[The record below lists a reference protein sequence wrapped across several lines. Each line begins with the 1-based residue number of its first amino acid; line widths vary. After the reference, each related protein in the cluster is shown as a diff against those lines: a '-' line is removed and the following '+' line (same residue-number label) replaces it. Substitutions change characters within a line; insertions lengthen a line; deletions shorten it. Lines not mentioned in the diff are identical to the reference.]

1 MRSTISAMGILP
13 FNGAFAPEVTELDWW
28 RAQLDLRG
36 QLLLGWA
43 GQLRR
48 DLQAEAIQASTA
60 MEGVP
65 VTVDEVR
72 RILAGDRPAQVS
84 PADAALV
91 EGYRE
96 AMTYCQRRADD
107 PDFAWSP
114 ELITAVHDRIVAGRR
129 DHGAGRFGGPRS
141 VSDSRTGLLL
151 FTPPQDE
158 VGRWVERVCDRMNSS
173 DEHAALRAAWIH
185 VANAAVHPF
194 KNGNGRLSRVLA
206 SLAMYRGGFRRPEF
220 SSLDEWWGR
229 HLADYYAAF
238 RCLGRRF
245 DSTADVTPFVRVHLA
260 AQLSQVRALDLRE
273 RTTRRIWDVLAQS
286 AAVVGLPDRVIFA
299 LWETFNGRALTRPYY
314 AALADV
320 GPTTVSQDLAALA
333 AARFLAPVGRTRARR
348 WLAGDRL
355 LPAIAGA
362 LGLPRGS
369 DRPAIV
375 AAITAALSEELDL
388 LARGHRS

>member
-1 MRSTISAMGILP
+1 MAILP
-13 FNGAFAPEVTELDWW
+13 FGGRFEPELAELDRW
-28 RAQLDLRG
+28 RARLDLRG
-36 QLLLGWA
+36 PLVLGWA

-48 DLQAEAIQASTA
+48 DLQAEAIHASTA

-84 PADAALV
+84 LADAALV

-107 PDFAWSP
+107 PDFTWSP
-114 ELITAVHDRIVAGRR
+114 ELIKAVHDRVVAGRR

-141 VSDSRTGLLL
+141 VADSRTGELV

-158 VGRWVERVCDRMNSS
+158 VGHWVERVCDAMNARG
-173 DEHAALRAAWIH
+173 EHPALRAAWVH
-185 VANAAVHPF
+185 VATAAVHPF
-194 KNGNGRLSRVLA
+194 RNGNGRLSRVLA

-220 SSLDEWWGR
+220 SSLEEWWGR

-238 RCLGRRF
+238 RCLGVRF
-245 DSTADVTPFVRVHLA
+245 DANANVTPFVRTHLT
-260 AQLSQVRALDLRE
+260 AQLSQVRSLDLRE
-273 RTTRRIWDVLAQS
+273 RTTRRIWEVLAQ
-286 AAVVGLPDRVIFA
+286 AAAGAGLADRVVFA
-299 LWETFNGRALTRPYY
+299 LWEAFNGRAVTRPYY

-320 GPTTVSQDLAALA
+320 GPTSVSLDLATLQ
-333 AARFLAPVGRTRARR
+333 AARLLAPVGRTRGRH
-348 WLAGDRL
+348 WLAGERL
-355 LPAIAGA
+355 LPGVAGA

-369 DRPAIV
+369 DRTAII
-375 AAITAALSEELDL
+375 AAIAAAISEDFDL
-388 LARGHRS
+388 LARGRRS

>member
-1 MRSTISAMGILP
+1 
-13 FNGAFAPEVTELDWW
+13 V
-28 RAQLDLRG
+28 
-36 QLLLGWA
+36 LGWA
-43 GQLRR
+43 GQRRR
-48 DLQAEAIQASTA
+48 DLQAEVIHASTA

-114 ELITAVHDRIVAGRR
+114 ELIKAVHDRIVAGRR

-141 VSDSRTGLLL
+141 VADSRTGELV
-151 FTPPQDE
+151 FTPPQDD
-158 VGRWVERVCDRMNSS
+158 VGRWIERVCDRMNTNE
-173 DEHAALRAAWIH
+173 EHPALRAAWIH
-185 VANAAVHPF
+185 VAIAAVHPF
-194 KNGNGRLSRVLA
+194 KNGNGRLTRVLA

-220 SSLDEWWGR
+220 SSLEEWWGR
-229 HLADYYAAF
+229 HLAAYYAAF
-238 RCLGRRF
+238 RCLGARF
-245 DSTADVTPFVRVHLA
+245 DAAADVTPFVRAHLA

-273 RTTRRIWDVLAQS
+273 RTTRRIWEVLEQS
-286 AAVVGLPDRVIFA
+286 AAEAGLPDRAVFA
-299 LWETFNGRALTRPYY
+299 LWEGFNGRPLTRPYY

-320 GPTTVSQDLAALA
+320 GPTAVSQDLAALQA
-333 AARFLAPVGRTRARR
+333 AHLLAPVGRTRARR

-355 LPAIAGA
+355 LPAVARA

-369 DRPAIV
+369 DRAAIV
-375 AAITAALSEELDL
+375 AAIASALSEELDL
-388 LARGHRS
+388 RARGQRS